1 MITSAKYVAAVA
13 VALAVI
19 SSPSF
24 AKKRVRHIG
33 ADPEFPQISAARGAA
48 LRECNARA
56 EKFSFSTW
64 QIEQLAVYRSCM
76 FDHGQME

>member
-1 MITSAKYVAAVA
+1 MVTSAKYIAAIA

-19 SSPSF
+19 GSPSF

-48 LRECNARA
+48 LRECNAKA
-56 EKFSFSTW
+56 KPFDDKTW
-64 QIEQLAVYRSCM
+64 LTEQMAVYRGCM